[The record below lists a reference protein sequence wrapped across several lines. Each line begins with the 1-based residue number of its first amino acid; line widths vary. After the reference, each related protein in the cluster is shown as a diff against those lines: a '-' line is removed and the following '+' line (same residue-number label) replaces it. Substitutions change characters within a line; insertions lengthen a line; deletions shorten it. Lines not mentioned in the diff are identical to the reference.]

1 MFQRVRM
8 ADARTQ
14 AVAVFIVVVAVLQL
28 TGCGSNDGASDDG
41 SGPRA
46 TTTAPGSEGTAPAG
60 GSSVDGDTPGWTQ
73 YGHDLAN
80 SRLDTDPSAITA
92 ASVGDLVP
100 GWSLDGVVGVT
111 GTPTVSDGVAYFGD
125 WAGIVHAV
133 DPATGDEKWTTDL
146 GGPVI
151 GSVPIAEDAVFAA
164 SGTTLYRLD
173 RATGAIEWEAATHR
187 HPWAM
192 ISSSP
197 VVADGLV
204 LQGVASGEVTVPLEQ
219 YSFRGAVG
227 AWDAETG
234 ERVWRRFMTPDD
246 ATGGAGVGIWS
257 TPAVDLDRGVLY
269 VGTGNTYEEPTSP
282 LADSI
287 TALDLHTGEV
297 VWSTQ
302 FTDPDVFA
310 AGAGGGTDADVGAA
324 PNLWSAGGRDFVG
337 AGDKRGVY
345 YALDRDSG
353 EVIWQANLTTGSML
367 GGTIGSGA
375 FVDSTLVVT
384 SNVGNPE
391 NNAPTN
397 ASRVVALDPSTGDP
411 RWAHDLDTNV
421 FAPVSAIPGVAFV
434 GTTDGTLLALDV
446 AAGDVLW
453 QFQAPTQTGSGPS
466 IADGD
471 LLWGYGY
478 NLFEGPGDGGL
489 LTFHP
494 ESGDE

>member
-1 MFQRVRM
+1 MIGVPPRRDPWRRLPLTASVLL
-8 ADARTQ
+8 
-14 AVAVFIVVVAVLQL
+14 VAVVALSA
-28 TGCGSNDGASDDG
+28 CSSDGDATREATATSAAAD
-41 SGPRA
+41 SA
-46 TTTAPGSEGTAPAG
+46 TTTTGP
-60 GSSVDGDTPGWTQ
+60 PGWTQ
-73 YGHDLAN
+73 YGHDLTN
-80 SRLDTDPSAITA
+80 TRLETDPSAVTA
-92 ASVGDLVP
+92 DSVADLVP
-100 GWSLDGVVGVT
+100 GWSLNGVVGVT
-111 GTPTVSDGVAYFGD
+111 GTPTVADGVAYFGD
-125 WAGIVHAV
+125 WAGTVHAV
-133 DPATGDEKWTTDL
+133 DPATGDERWTTDL
-146 GGPVI
+146 GGSVI
-151 GSVPIAEDAVFAA
+151 GSLPIDGGALFAA

-173 RATGAIEWEAATHR
+173 RATGDVEWQATTHR

-204 LQGVASGEVTVPLEQ
+204 LQGVASGEVTVPLDQ
-219 YSFRGAVG
+219 YSFRGAIG

-246 ATGGAGVGIWS
+246 ASGGAGVGIWS
-257 TPAVDLDRGVLY
+257 TPAVDLDREVLY
-269 VGTGNTYEEPTSP
+269 VGTGNTYEAPTSP

-287 TALDLHTGEV
+287 AALDLHTGDV

-302 FTDPDVFA
+302 FTNPDVFA

-324 PNLWSAGGRDFVG
+324 PNLWSTEAGDFVG

-345 YALDRDSG
+345 YALDRDTG
-353 EVIWQANLTTGSML
+353 EVVWQSDLTTGSML

-375 FVDSTLVVT
+375 LVDDTLVVT

-397 ASRVVALDPSTGDP
+397 ASKVAALDPATGDV
-411 RWAHDLDTNV
+411 RWDLDLDTNV

-434 GTTDGTLLALDV
+434 GTTDGTLLALDT
-446 AAGDVLW
+446 ATGDELW
-453 QFQAPTQTGSGPS
+453 RFQAPTQTGSGPS
-466 IADGD
+466 VSDGD

-494 ESGDE
+494 DTGDAR